1 MLEQGTECLELGL
14 TQDSQAGI
22 NLLRIP
28 ARDIILTGDKPGI
41 NVLHTAVHHRTIDAR
56 TASTFEMKY

>member
-1 MLEQGTECLELGL
+1 MVHL
-14 TQDSQAGI
+14 T
-22 NLLRIP
+22 LLRIP
-28 ARDIILTGDKPGI
+28 ARDVILTSDKPGI